1 MNIKVITIFYR
12 MKMELKTS
20 FENMF
25 ELQLSWEIE
34 EVGIPLNLQEGQKI
48 MEIGEYIKG
57 MPL

>member
-1 MNIKVITIFYR
+1 
-12 MKMELKTS
+12 MKMDLKTS

-25 ELQLSWEIE
+25 ELQLLWEIE
-34 EVGIPLNLQEGQKI
+34 EVGIPLNLQEVQKI